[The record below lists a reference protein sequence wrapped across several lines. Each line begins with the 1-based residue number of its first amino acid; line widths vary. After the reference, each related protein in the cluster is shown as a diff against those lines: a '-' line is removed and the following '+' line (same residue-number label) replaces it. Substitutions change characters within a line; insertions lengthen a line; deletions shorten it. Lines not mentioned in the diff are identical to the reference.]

1 MGFLDSI
8 KTYAGSWSESGRESL
23 SKAEL
28 SSISKIE
35 VVEKENDWG
44 TSVSMCFFMK
54 SGAKKF
60 VPLSR
65 DCDLEEGDVVDPKS
79 VEIIALDKDGE
90 DTIYR
95 AMGKAK

>member
-8 KTYAGSWSESGRESL
+8 KTYASSWSESGRESL
-23 SKAEL
+23 SQAEIK
-28 SSISKIE
+28 SINKIE
-35 VVEKENDWG
+35 VVEKDNEWG
-44 TSVSMCFFMK
+44 TSVSMCFFLK

-65 DCDLEEGDVVDPKS
+65 DCDLEDGDVVDPKS

-90 DTIYR
+90 KTIYR
-95 AMGKAK
+95 AIGEAK

>member
-8 KTYAGSWSESGRESL
+8 KTYAGSWSETARESL
-23 SKAEL
+23 SQAEIK
-28 SSISKIE
+28 SINKIE
-35 VVEKENDWG
+35 VVEKDNEWG

-65 DCDLEEGDVVDPKS
+65 DCNLEEGDVVNPKS

-90 DTIYR
+90 KTIYR
-95 AMGKAK
+95 AIGEAK